1 MLRRTLLRQTGLLAA
16 LATPAIVRA
25 QEVPSLDR
33 IRSSGRL
40 RFGVTSAEPWFYKS
54 PLTEEWTGVGVAIGQ
69 RLAADLGV
77 AAVPVETSWAFCVAA
92 LQSDKIDM
100 MFVLDPT
107 PERRTAVDFPDAPLF
122 YYAMGALVGP
132 ASPVRTWADLDT
144 PGTRIAVTI
153 GTSLDK
159 NVSALMHAAE
169 IIRFNNND
177 DAIAAFGA
185 RRVEAVVQF
194 HPALVV
200 QYSKLKLGKVLLPE
214 PVVPVTTSAGL
225 HRYADSSFR
234 DWVSARFAQLYKDGA
249 PDQVFTAYMKSKG
262 IDPAGIPG
270 LVKEAWS

>member
-1 MLRRTLLRQTGLLAA
+1 MLRRTVLLAA
-16 LATPAIVRA
+16 LATPGLARA
-25 QEVPSLDR
+25 QELPSLER

-54 PLTEEWTGVGVAIGQ
+54 PVTEEWTGVGVAIGQ

-77 AAVPVETSWAFCVAA
+77 AAVPVETSWAFALAA
-92 LQSDKIDM
+92 LQADKIDM

-132 ASPVRTWADLDT
+132 ASTVRTWADLDK
-144 PGTRIAVTI
+144 PGTRIAVTL

-159 NVSALMHAAE
+159 NVSAMMHAAE

-177 DAIAAFGA
+177 EAIAAFGA
-185 RRVEAVVQF
+185 HRVEAVVQF

-200 QYSKLKLGKVLLPE
+200 QYSKLKLGKVALPD
-214 PVVPVTTSAGL
+214 PVTPVPTSAGL
-225 HRYADSSFR
+225 HRYADGSFR
-234 DWVSARFAQLYKDGA
+234 DWVSGRLDQLYRDGV